1 MTQPAG
7 RPPYHLVYLE
17 SQTPS
22 SFSYYA
28 VRTHLS
34 YGAHTHT
41 GTPCAHTKKDGNST
55 YHPWP
60 ATPGTPAACAGCADT
75 SHQHPILHPCKQ
87 PALAAFWYEVH
98 THTHTHTHTCQTV
111 HGLNYLLAHF
121 APLGDLLLYVRI
133 LELRFDFILQ
143 DRSSITHV
151 FSRYC
156 NPLGLLGP

>member
-22 SFSYYA
+22 SFPYYA

-41 GTPCAHTKKDGNST
+41 GTPSTHTKKDGNST
-55 YHPWP
+55 YRPWP

-98 THTHTHTHTCQTV
+98 THTHAKPFMV
-111 HGLNYLLAHF
+111 
-121 APLGDLLLYVRI
+121 
-133 LELRFDFILQ
+133 
-143 DRSSITHV
+143 
-151 FSRYC
+151 
-156 NPLGLLGP
+156 